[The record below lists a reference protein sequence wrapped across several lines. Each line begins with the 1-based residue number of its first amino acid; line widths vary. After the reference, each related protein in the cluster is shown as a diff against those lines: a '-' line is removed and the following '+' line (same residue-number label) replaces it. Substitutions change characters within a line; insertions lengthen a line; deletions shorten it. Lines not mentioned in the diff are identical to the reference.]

1 MKDDYTLK
9 EILLGLR
16 SEQMKVAERL
26 KQLKTNLVKNPSTE
40 KSFFVASPSD
50 DAIIY
55 YYMFKTNLLKWDSI
69 SFELKKR
76 LDGNFSNF
84 YLPVEREKQSKF
96 NMMCEDLL
104 DDEFVKNSD
113 IIVETKYG
121 ELRINPSHIHYF
133 TNDSKVSRINNFT
146 YYAKN
151 DSIFVHGENFIKDK
165 RKIVIDLLNASIPK
179 EKISDYLQNVI
190 DLSLETKKDIL
201 IPDIKVLGQ
210 NMQFY
215 LNQERENYV
224 LVKKKK

>member
-16 SEQMKVAERL
+16 REQMKVANQLEEL
-26 KQLKTNLVKNPSTE
+26 KINLIKNPSTE
-40 KSFFVASPSD
+40 KSFFDVSPSD

-55 YYMFKTNLLKWDSI
+55 YYMFKTNLLKCDSV

-84 YLPVEREKQSKF
+84 YLPIKEGKQTKF
-96 NMMCEDLL
+96 NLMCESLL
-104 DDEFVKNSD
+104 EDEFVKNSD

-146 YYAKN
+146 YHAKN
-151 DSIFVHGENFIKDK
+151 DSIFVRGDKFNNDK
-165 RKIVIDLLNASIPK
+165 RKIIIDLLNASIPK
-179 EKISDYLQNVI
+179 ENLSDYLQNII
-190 DLSLETKKDIL
+190 DASEESKKDIL
-201 IPDIKVLGQ
+201 VSKNKFLGQ
-210 NMQFY
+210 NMNFY